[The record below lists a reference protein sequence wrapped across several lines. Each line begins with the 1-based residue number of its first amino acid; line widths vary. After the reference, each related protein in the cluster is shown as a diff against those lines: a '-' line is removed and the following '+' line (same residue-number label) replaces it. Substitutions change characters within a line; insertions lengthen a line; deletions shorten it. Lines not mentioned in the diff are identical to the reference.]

1 MFNPV
6 HRTIAIESASLSF
19 LLVTLL
25 TASYVSLPCGLN
37 VMVAMTAHSTAIE
50 KVRGQLIRI
59 MQDEELKTAVELLA
73 AIIKDIRKDPYY
85 LSGIHFEAKRFI
97 PEDTQYDESYWMAA
111 YIIYMNGHDFI
122 KLCKEVESIDEEIIT
137 LDDYLQMLDKEL
149 LASQEAVWALYKYID
164 KLTAFLDKISEKSNM
179 LYKKLSSLKKEKD
192 RALYDSI
199 RERFYFLDEIVHSIE
214 DRIEKANKEVEDAD
228 KDMGRIKEE
237 YEGVKKYLEELERER
252 WRIIDLLR
260 DFIEEMESS

>member
-6 HRTIAIESASLSF
+6 HRTIAIESAPLSF
-19 LLVTLL
+19 LQVALL

-37 VMVAMTAHSTAIE
+37 VMVAMTAQSTAIE

-59 MQDEELKTAVELLA
+59 MQDEELKTAVRLLA
-73 AIIKDIRKDPYY
+73 AIIKDIRKDPYN

>member
-1 MFNPV
+1 
-6 HRTIAIESASLSF
+6 
-19 LLVTLL
+19 
-25 TASYVSLPCGLN
+25 
-37 VMVAMTAHSTAIE
+37 MTAHSTAIE

-149 LASQEAVWALYKYID
+149 KASQAAMWALYEYMD
-164 KLTAFLDKISEKSNM
+164 KLNTFLDKVSEKSNE
-179 LYKKLSSLKKEKD
+179 LYKKLSSLKKEKN
-192 RALYDSI
+192 RELYDSI
-199 RERFYFLDEIVHSIE
+199 YERHYFLDEIVDSIE
-214 DRIEKANKEVEDAD
+214 DRIEKANRALEEAD
-228 KDMGRIKEE
+228 NDMGKIKEE
-237 YEGVKKYLEELERER
+237 YEAVKKHLAELERER
-252 WRIIDLLR
+252 WRILDLIR
-260 DFIEEMESS
+260 DFVEEMESS

>member
-1 MFNPV
+1 
-6 HRTIAIESASLSF
+6 
-19 LLVTLL
+19 
-25 TASYVSLPCGLN
+25 
-37 VMVAMTAHSTAIE
+37 MTAHSTAIE

-149 LASQEAVWALYKYID
+149 KASQAAMWALYEYMD
-164 KLTAFLDKISEKSNM
+164 KLNTFLDKVSEKSNE
-179 LYKKLSSLKKEKD
+179 LYKKLSSLKKEKN
-192 RALYDSI
+192 RELYDSI
-199 RERFYFLDEIVHSIE
+199 CERHYFLDEIVDSIE
-214 DRIEKANKEVEDAD
+214 DRIEKASKALEEAD
-228 KDMGRIKEE
+228 KDMGKIKEE
-237 YEGVKKYLEELERER
+237 YEAVKKHLAELERER
-252 WRIIDLLR
+252 WRILDLIR
-260 DFIEEMESS
+260 DFIEEIESS